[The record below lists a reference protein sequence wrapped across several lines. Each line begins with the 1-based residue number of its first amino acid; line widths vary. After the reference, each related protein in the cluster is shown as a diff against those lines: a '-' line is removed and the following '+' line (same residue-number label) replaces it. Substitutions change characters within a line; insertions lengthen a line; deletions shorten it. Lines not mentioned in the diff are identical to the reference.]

1 MGFAPIVLVL
11 PVPKKVALGGSQ
23 VTIGWSDGHASL
35 HSNRRLREACPC
47 AVCAG
52 EPPAIGV
59 SRVIPL
65 IVAAPEGVFAERYSM
80 VGRYAIAFAW
90 SDGHSTG
97 IYPYEY
103 LLEMCECDS
112 CVEKQA
118 GHKVGQGGLISEGS
132 R

>member
-1 MGFAPIVLVL
+1 M
-11 PVPKKVALGGSQ
+11 PVPRKVSLGESL
-23 VTIGWSDGHASL
+23 VTIDWSDGHRSIS
-35 HSNRRLREACPC
+35 SNRRLREACPC

-65 IVAAPEGVFAERYSM
+65 IPAAPAGVAATRYAM
-80 VGRYAIAFAW
+80 VGRYAIAFTW

-103 LLEMCECDS
+103 LLEMCECDA
-112 CVEKQA
+112 CAAKTA
-118 GHKVGQGGLISEGS
+118 GLNLGKGGLISE